1 MNILIR
7 KAKRQDCE
15 KIWHLMKELA
25 IFEHYIDNFA
35 ITPKIVE
42 ECGFNK
48 NPPDFYCLV
57 ATDKENIVGIA
68 VYYFLPY
75 TAQNR
80 PAIYLKELYIDE
92 HYRGR
97 KIGEKLMQALKAEAQ
112 NYGCQQIKW
121 TVASWN
127 ESGKHFYKK
136 LGAQQNNEWVNYE
149 WKIN

>member
-1 MNILIR
+1 MSILIR
-7 KAKRQDCE
+7 KAQRQDCN
-15 KIWHLMKELA
+15 KMWCLMKELA
-25 IFEHYIDNFA
+25 IFEHYIDSFA
-35 ITPKIVE
+35 ITPEIVE

-92 HYRGR
+92 HYRR
-97 KIGEKLMQALKAEAQ
+97 QQIGEKLMQALKIEAK
-112 NYGCQQIKW
+112 NHGCQQIKW
-121 TVASWN
+121 TVAPWN
-127 ESGKHFYKK
+127 ESGKHFYEK
-136 LGAQQNNEWVNYE
+136 LGAQQNNEWLNYE